1 MDKKMIRND
10 MRQQLKR
17 MDEET
22 YFHRSRLILQRLLQ
36 EPSIIKGKTIAV
48 TMSRFPEVETRE
60 IIKVLWELKKI
71 VAVPKCKPKTHEMD
85 FYTIKT
91 FDELETV
98 YLNIE
103 EPKAVETTYISKR
116 EIDVMIVPGVV
127 FNEVGYR
134 VGFGGGYYDRYL
146 SAFSGEKMSIAFDEQ
161 IVDAVPTEV
170 HDIPVNIILTDK
182 RRIHCATNREGKQH
196 EIDD

>member
-1 MDKKMIRND
+1 MIRND
-10 MRQQLKR
+10 MRQHLKR

-48 TMSRFPEVETRE
+48 TISGFPEVETRE
-60 IIKVLWELKKI
+60 MIKALWGLDKI
-71 VAVPKCKPKTHEMD
+71 VAVPKCEPKTREMD
-85 FYTIKT
+85 FYVITS
-91 FDELETV
+91 FEQLETV
-98 YLNIE
+98 YLTIA
-103 EPKAVETTYISKR
+103 EPKVSETTYTPKE

-127 FNEVGYR
+127 FNERGYR

-146 SAFSGEKMSIAFDEQ
+146 SAFRGEKLSIAFDEQ
-161 IVDAVPTEV
+161 IADVIPTEV

-182 RRIHCATNREGKQH
+182 RRIHCAANREGKQH
-196 EIDD
+196 EVND

>member
-1 MDKKMIRND
+1 MDKKKIRNR
-10 MRQQLKR
+10 MRQHLKR

-48 TMSRFPEVETRE
+48 TISGFPEVETRE
-60 IIKVLWELKKI
+60 MIKALWGLKKI
-71 VAVPKCKPKTHEMD
+71 VAVPKCEPKTREMD
-85 FYTIKT
+85 FYAITS
-91 FDELETV
+91 FEQLETV

-103 EPKAVETTYISKR
+103 EPKVIETTYISKG
-116 EIDVMIVPGVV
+116 EIDVIIVPGVV
-127 FNEVGYR
+127 FNEIGYR

-146 SAFSGEKMSIAFDEQ
+146 SAFTGEKLSIAFDEQ
-161 IVDAVPTEV
+161 IADVIPTEA

-182 RRIHCATNREGKQH
+182 RHIHCAANREGKQH
-196 EIDD
+196 EVND

>member
-1 MDKKMIRND
+1 MDKKVIRNN

-48 TMSRFPEVETRE
+48 TMSGFPEVETRE
-60 IIKVLWELKKI
+60 IIKALWGMKKI
-71 VAVPKCKPKTHEMD
+71 VAVPKCEPKTHKMD
-85 FYTIKT
+85 FYAIIN
-91 FDELETV
+91 FDQLETV

-103 EPKAVETTYISKR
+103 EPKIVESTSIPKQ

-161 IVDAVPTEV
+161 IVDAVPTEA

-182 RRIHCATNREGKQH
+182 RRIHCVTNREGKQH

>member
-1 MDKKMIRND
+1 MIRNN
-10 MRQQLKR
+10 MRQRLKQ

-36 EPSIIKGKTIAV
+36 EPSIIEGKTIAV
-48 TMSRFPEVETRE
+48 TISGFPEVETRE
-60 IIKVLWELKKI
+60 MIKALWGLKKI
-71 VAVPKCKPKTHEMD
+71 VAVPKCEPKTREMD
-85 FYTIKT
+85 FYAITN
-91 FDELETV
+91 FEQLETV

-103 EPKAVETTYISKR
+103 EPKVIETTYISKR

-127 FNEVGYR
+127 FNEIGYR

-146 SAFSGEKMSIAFDEQ
+146 PAFGGEKISIAFDEQ
-161 IVDAVPTEV
+161 IADGVPTEA

-182 RRIHCATNREGKQH
+182 RRIHCAANREGKQH
-196 EIDD
+196 EVND

>member
-1 MDKKMIRND
+1 MDKKTIRND
-10 MRQQLKR
+10 MRQHLKQ

-48 TMSRFPEVETRE
+48 TISGFPEVETRE
-60 IIKVLWELKKI
+60 MIKALWGLKKI
-71 VAVPKCKPKTHEMD
+71 IAVPKCEPKTREMD
-85 FYTIKT
+85 FYMITN
-91 FDELETV
+91 FEQLETV

-103 EPKAVETTYISKR
+103 EPKVIETTYISKG

-127 FNEVGYR
+127 FNEIGYR

-146 SAFSGEKMSIAFDEQ
+146 SAFSGEKLSIAFDEQ
-161 IVDAVPTEV
+161 IADVIPTEA

-182 RRIHCATNREGKQH
+182 RRIHCTANREGKQH
-196 EIDD
+196 EVND

>member
-1 MDKKMIRND
+1 MDKKVIRNN

-48 TMSRFPEVETRE
+48 TISGFPEVETRE
-60 IIKVLWELKKI
+60 MIKALWGLKKN
-71 VAVPKCKPKTHEMD
+71 VSVPKCEPKTREMD
-85 FYTIKT
+85 FYAITS
-91 FDELETV
+91 FEQLETV
-98 YLNIE
+98 YLNIA
-103 EPKAVETTYISKR
+103 EPKVIETTYTPKE

-127 FNEVGYR
+127 FNEIGYR

-146 SAFSGEKMSIAFDEQ
+146 SAFSGEKLSIAFDEQ
-161 IVDAVPTEV
+161 IADVIPTEA

-182 RRIHCATNREGKQH
+182 RRIHCAANREGKQH
-196 EIDD
+196 EVND

>member
-1 MDKKMIRND
+1 MDKKVIRNN

-48 TMSRFPEVETRE
+48 TMSGFPEVETRE
-60 IIKVLWELKKI
+60 IIKALWGMKKI
-71 VAVPKCKPKTHEMD
+71 VAVPKCEPKTHKMD
-85 FYTIKT
+85 FYAIIN
-91 FDELETV
+91 FDQLETV

-103 EPKAVETTYISKR
+103 EPKIVETTSISKQ
-116 EIDVMIVPGVV
+116 EIDVIIVPGVV

-146 SAFSGEKMSIAFDEQ
+146 LAFNGEKMSIAFDEQ
-161 IVDAVPTEV
+161 IVGDVPTET

-182 RRIHCATNREGKQH
+182 RRIHCAANREGKQH

>member
-1 MDKKMIRND
+1 MIRNA
-10 MRQQLKR
+10 MRKQLKR
-17 MDEET
+17 MDEKT

-48 TMSRFPEVETRE
+48 TMSSFPEVETRE
-60 IIKVLWELKKI
+60 MIKALWELEKI

-85 FYTIKT
+85 FYAISN

-103 EPKAVETTYISKR
+103 EPKTSETTYTSKQ
-116 EIDVMIVPGVV
+116 EIDVIIVPGIV
-127 FNEVGYR
+127 FNEAGYR
-134 VGFGGGYYDRYL
+134 IGFGGGYYDRYL
-146 SAFSGEKMSIAFDEQ
+146 SSFNGEKMSIAFDEQ
-161 IVDAVPTEV
+161 IVASVPTEV

>member
-1 MDKKMIRND
+1 MNKKMIRND
-10 MRQQLKR
+10 MRQLLKR

-22 YFHRSRLILQRLLQ
+22 YFCRSRLILQRLLQ

-48 TMSRFPEVETRE
+48 TMSVFPEVETNE
-60 IIKVLWELKKI
+60 IINALWRMGKI
-71 VAVPKCKPKTHEMD
+71 IAVPKCEPKTHAMD
-85 FYTIKT
+85 FYAISN
-91 FDELETV
+91 FDQLETV

-103 EPKAVETTYISKR
+103 EPKTSETTYISKQ
-116 EIDVMIVPGVV
+116 EIDVIIVPGVV
-127 FNEVGYR
+127 FNEAGYR

-146 SAFSGEKMSIAFDEQ
+146 LAFNGEKMSIAFDEQ
-161 IVDAVPTEV
+161 IVDSVPTEA

-182 RRIHCATNREGKQH
+182 RRIHCVANREGKQH

>member
-1 MDKKMIRND
+1 

-36 EPSIIKGKTIAV
+36 EPSIIEGKTIAV
-48 TMSRFPEVETRE
+48 TISGFPEVETRE
-60 IIKVLWELKKI
+60 LIKALWGLKKI
-71 VAVPKCKPKTHEMD
+71 VAVPKCEPKTREMY
-85 FYTIKT
+85 FYAITS
-91 FDELETV
+91 FEQLETV
-98 YLNIE
+98 YLNIT
-103 EPKAVETTYISKR
+103 EPKVIETTYTPKE

-127 FNEVGYR
+127 FNERGYR

-146 SAFSGEKMSIAFDEQ
+146 SAFSGEKLSIAFDEQ
-161 IVDAVPTEV
+161 IADAIPTEA

-182 RRIHCATNREGKQH
+182 RRIHCAANREGKQYEVH
-196 EIDD
+196 D

>member
-1 MDKKMIRND
+1 MIRND

-22 YFHRSRLILQRLLQ
+22 YFQRSRLILQRLLQ

-60 IIKVLWELKKI
+60 MIKALWGLKKI
-71 VAVPKCKPKTHEMD
+71 VAVPKCEPKTHEMD
-85 FYTIKT
+85 FYTIT
-91 FDELETV
+91 SFDQLEMV

-103 EPKAVETTYISKR
+103 EPKTSGTTYISKQ
-116 EIDVMIVPGVV
+116 EIDVIIVPGVV

-161 IVDAVPTEV
+161 IVDAVPTEA

-182 RRIHCATNREGKQH
+182 RRIHCATIREGKQH